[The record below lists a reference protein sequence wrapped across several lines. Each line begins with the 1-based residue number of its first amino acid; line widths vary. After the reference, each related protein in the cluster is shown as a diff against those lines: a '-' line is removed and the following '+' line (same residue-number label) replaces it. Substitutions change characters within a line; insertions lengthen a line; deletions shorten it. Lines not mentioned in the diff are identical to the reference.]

1 MRWDAM
7 FADLEAQA
15 EALEVAERAGE
26 IDERVRAELGALT
39 LFDRLRPAIASP
51 VRLRTAGA
59 GMVDGTISRVGPD
72 WVLLDQDG
80 GREALV
86 RLGAITA
93 VGGLGRTTA
102 TPESVDA
109 VTARLGLWFVLR
121 RIARDRSA
129 VTVQLA
135 DGSRVHATV
144 DRVGADF
151 VEVAVHAPGELRR
164 ARAVREE
171 LLIPMT
177 ALVTVRRES

>member
-15 EALEVAERAGE
+15 AALEVAERAGE
-26 IDERVRAELGALT
+26 VDERVRAELGTLT
-39 LFDRLRPAIASP
+39 VFDRLRGASATP

-59 GMVDGTISRVGPD
+59 GVVTGTISRTGPD
-72 WVLLDQDG
+72 WVLLDQDDG
-80 GREALV
+80 HEVLV
-86 RLGAITA
+86 RLGAVTA
-93 VGGLGRTTA
+93 IGGLGRVTA
-102 TPESVDA
+102 TPDSLDV

-135 DGSRVHATV
+135 DGSRLHATL

-151 VEVAVHAPGELRR
+151 VEAAVHPPGELRR
-164 ARAVREE
+164 AGSVREE

-177 ALVTVRRES
+177 ALVAVRREA